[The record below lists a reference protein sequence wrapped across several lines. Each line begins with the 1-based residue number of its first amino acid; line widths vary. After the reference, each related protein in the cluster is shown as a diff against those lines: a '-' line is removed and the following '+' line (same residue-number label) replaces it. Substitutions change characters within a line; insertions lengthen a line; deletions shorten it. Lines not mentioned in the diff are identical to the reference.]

1 MHICG
6 FLCTF
11 AARNDVFTMKWG
23 PIYKEAERRLLEYQ
37 SLHHLRITPERLCI
51 LSKIVRHAGSFTPA
65 DVVEWVK
72 KDFIS
77 QATVYNSLI
86 LFEKAQIVHCLR
98 KQQGSRLMEY
108 ELLFGEQSTMQIV
121 CSKCGR
127 VSRVKVQMA
136 DTALRM
142 KQYSN
147 FIMRHYSIYMFGECK
162 HCKKK

>member
-1 MHICG
+1 MCG
-6 FLCTF
+6 FLYTF
-11 AARNDVFTMKWG
+11 AVPNRVLVVKSSQLYED
-23 PIYKEAERRLLEYQ
+23 AERRLLEYQ
-37 SLHHLRITPERLCI
+37 SLHHLRTTPERLCI
-51 LSKIVRHAGSFTPA
+51 LAQIVRHAGRFTPA

-72 KDFIS
+72 KDFVS
-77 QATVYNSLI
+77 QATVYNTLTI
-86 LFEKAQIVHCLR
+86 LESAQIVHCLR
-98 KQQGSRLMEY
+98 KQQNSRLMEY
-108 ELLFGEQSTMQIV
+108 ELLLGDQSTMQIV

-147 FIMRHYSIYMFGECK
+147 FVMQHYSIYLFGECK

>member
-1 MHICG
+1 MRIFMYFCSSKRC
-6 FLCTF
+6 LT
-11 AARNDVFTMKWG
+11 VKWS

-37 SLHHLRITPERLCI
+37 SLHHLRSTPERLCI

-65 DVVEWVK
+65 DVVGWVK

-77 QATVYNSLI
+77 QATVYNTLI
-86 LFEKAQIVHCLR
+86 LLEKAQIVHCLR

-108 ELLFGEQSTMQIV
+108 ELLFGDQNTMQII

-147 FIMRHYSIYMFGECK
+147 FIMRHYSIYLFGECK
-162 HCKKK
+162 TCKKK